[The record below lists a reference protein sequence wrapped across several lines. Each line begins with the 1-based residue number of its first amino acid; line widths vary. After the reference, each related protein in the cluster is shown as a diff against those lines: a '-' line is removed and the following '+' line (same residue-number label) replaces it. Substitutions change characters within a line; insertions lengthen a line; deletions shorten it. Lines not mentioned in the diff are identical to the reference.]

1 MISATNFR
9 IVYITCDS
17 SESASNI
24 ARELVVNKLA
34 ACCSIIH
41 NATSFFEWENELQI
55 RIEFIIMAKTI
66 DSKLEALQ
74 EKVLSLHNDEVPE
87 IIAVE
92 IDKGLDTYLKWV
104 ETELI

>member
-1 MISATNFR
+1 MISGKNFR

-34 ACCSIIH
+34 ACCSIIQ
-41 NATSFFEWENELQI
+41 NVTSFFEWDNELQI

-87 IIAVE
+87 IITIE
-92 IDKGLDTYLKWV
+92 IDRGLDSYLGWIEGVLK
-104 ETELI
+104 